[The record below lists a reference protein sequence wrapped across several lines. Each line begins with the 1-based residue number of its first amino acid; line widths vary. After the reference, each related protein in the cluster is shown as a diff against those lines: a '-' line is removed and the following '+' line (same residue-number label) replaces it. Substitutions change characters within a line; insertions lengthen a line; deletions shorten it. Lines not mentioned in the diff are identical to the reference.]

1 MDILEQITSDMK
13 DAMRGGDALR
23 RDTLRMLRAQMLEP
37 DAPDAL
43 TVLKRAVKTRRE
55 SAEQYVEAGRDD
67 LAAQERAEIA
77 VIEVYLPK
85 TMSEEDAREVIAA
98 IATAEGLESKR
109 DMGKLMQAVMA
120 KHRDAIDG
128 KLASKLASEILR

>member
-13 DAMRGGDALR
+13 DAMRAGDALR

-43 TVLKRAVKTRRE
+43 TVLKRAVKTRSE
-55 SAEQYVEAGRDD
+55 SAAQYVEAGRDD

-85 TMSEEDAREVIAA
+85 TMSEEEAREVIAA
-98 IATAEGLESKR
+98 IAAAEGLESKR

-128 KLASKLASEILR
+128 KLASKLASEILG